1 MRRPKLVTGESVKNV
16 KKRTGLKLADRGPG
30 AVSVKRVRCGS
41 KAGSGCEEVAG
52 QRSVRRWPG
61 PLSEVA
67 RGETCAPAPAASSAC
82 F

>member
-16 KKRTGLKLADRGPG
+16 KKRTGLKADGGPG

-67 RGETCAPAPAASSAC
+67 RGETRAPAPAASSAC